1 MRKRWHAKLL
11 EVKTELQRRMHD
23 PIPEQGRYLC
33 SVLGG
38 HYRYY
43 GVPTNSDR
51 LSTFRYHVVAL
62 WWRALKRRSQRHRLP
77 WERME
82 RYASWLPKPKIHHPW
97 PIERFDVT
105 T

>member
-1 MRKRWHAKLL
+1 
-11 EVKTELQRRMHD
+11 MHD